1 MWVWQLGWS
10 GSYPRL
16 RAVCPVFAATDFML
30 VCHLKLLRFSTA
42 FDVWDFIP
50 SSGREYLG
58 ISSTG
63 FFVPDSLSDV
73 QTVSEH

>member
-1 MWVWQLGWS
+1 MH
-10 GSYPRL
+10 
-16 RAVCPVFAATDFML
+16 VCPVFAATDFML

-63 FFVPDSLSDV
+63 FLC
-73 QTVSEH
+73 